1 VSEEGGREG
10 GLRGG
15 SLRITGRR
23 RSRAAVVSA
32 VCLSGPWYG
41 VRALLECAR
50 GAALTPCCK
59 RNAAAE
65 NEWVSEREEGGGGER
80 LMIISTNLWQRWA
93 AAWQFQKKDAE
104 GGQKTDW
111 DCVINCSKRE

>member
-1 VSEEGGREG
+1 MCVGGGGAGEGRYREVRKEQSSVSEEGGREG

-80 LMIISTNLWQRWA
+80 LMIISTNLWQR
-93 AAWQFQKKDAE
+93 
-104 GGQKTDW
+104 
-111 DCVINCSKRE
+111 